1 MNTKLV
7 MSASAVFLGVIGIS
21 LTFLADEIAAYL
33 QIGSAP
39 IDHLALQ
46 VLGAFYFAFALLD
59 WMAKGSFIGGIYNRP
74 IAIANLAHFL
84 IGGLAMIKALMN
96 HPALPWVI
104 AIIAGLYLAFAL
116 VFGVLFFRTPVP
128 SKAA

>member
-21 LTFLADEIAAYL
+21 LSFLADEIAAYL

-39 IDHLALQ
+39 IDHLVLQ